1 MTGENNLDSRSLG
14 SEAERFAAEYL
25 KRRRYRIVDANV
37 RYRVGE
43 IDLVCEDG
51 ATLVFVEVRARRAS
65 VFGTAAESVGRQKQR
80 RVYRAVEAYLAD
92 RRIDRDRNIRIDVV
106 TVRLGPTGRPIDA
119 ELIQNAFGEVS

>member
-1 MTGENNLDSRSLG
+1 MTGENNLDPRSLG

-25 KRRRYRIVDANV
+25 KCRHYRVVEANV

-51 ATLVFVEVRARRAS
+51 GTLVFVEVRARRAS
-65 VFGTAAESVGRQKQR
+65 GFGTAAESVGRQKQR

-92 RRIDRDRNIRIDVV
+92 RRIARDRDVRIDVV